1 MCLQLSHKLIHE
13 RGPEA
18 LTFESLS
25 RACGLSAA
33 TLVQRFKSKAGLKQS
48 TLLYAWDRLDE
59 KTARLAATVPK
70 TADGAIELLVAL
82 SGDYGGIEAYAEGL
96 LVLREDLRDP
106 VLRARGA
113 AWKNDLSS
121 ALDDCFAGVP
131 HAPPGI
137 GLLIASQWQGS
148 LLWWGFDPQGEADR
162 TMSQTACGASSLQS
176 CRLANRQIIPT
187 AAGRRNAPARR
198 SPADCAAAGR
208 TPAPRSRTRR
218 RARS

>member
-1 MCLQLSHKLIHE
+1 MPRSKTLSDRDVLAVSHRLIHE

-18 LTFESLS
+18 LTFESLA

-59 KTARLAATVPK
+59 KTATLAATMPK
-70 TADGAIELLVAL
+70 TADGAIRLLTAL

-113 AWKNDLSS
+113 AWKSKLSG
-121 ALDDCFAGVP
+121 ALDECFAGIAHTP
-131 HAPPGI
+131 KGT
-137 GLLIASQWQGS
+137 GLLIASHWQGS
-148 LLWWGFDPQGEADR
+148 LLWWGFDPKGSVQGYVEDSLRHFVEAIV
-162 TMSQTACGASSLQS
+162 T
-176 CRLANRQIIPT
+176 P
-187 AAGRRNAPARR
+187 
-198 SPADCAAAGR
+198 GR
-208 TPAPRSRTRR
+208 TG
-218 RARS
+218 